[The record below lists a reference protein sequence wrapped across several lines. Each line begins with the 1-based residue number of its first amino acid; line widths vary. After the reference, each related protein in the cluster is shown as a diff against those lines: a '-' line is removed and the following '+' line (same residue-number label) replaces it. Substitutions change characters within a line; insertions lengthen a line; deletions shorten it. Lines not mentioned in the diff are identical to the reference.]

1 MNCNATRI
9 LTLAL
14 VLPLTGFFVASAMS
28 PANAQD
34 PKPAPEAKG
43 EPREGQRPDRGEGR
57 RPGGRGGP
65 SLHSAMEQ
73 LGTEF
78 EKVMTGIADPAQNEA
93 TIQSLGRMIQMA
105 GASQNGEP
113 KNMAKIPADAQAAY
127 KLEFRRALTVL
138 ARDIA
143 EVELL
148 VIDGKNE
155 EAVKLF
161 DAKVLAAADPA
172 HAKFAGGDEVEAR
185 PEGGGGTPK

>member
-1 MNCNATRI
+1 MNCTAIRI

-14 VLPLTGFFVASAMS
+14 ALPLTGWFVASAMS
-28 PANAQD
+28 PVSVQD

-43 EPREGQRPDRGEGR
+43 EPRDGRGEGR
-57 RPGGRGGP
+57 GRGGRGGP

-105 GASQNGEP
+105 GASQSGEP
-113 KNMAKIPADAQAAY
+113 KGMSKIPADAQAVH
-127 KLEFRRALTVL
+127 KLEFRRVLTVL

-148 VIDGKNE
+148 VIDGKNA
-155 EAVKLF
+155 EAAKLF

-172 HAKFAGGDEVEAR
+172 HAKFASDDEHEAR
-185 PEGGGGTPK
+185 PEGDKPK